1 MFVDLMQDVYHT
13 FSERFMKAQLLLN
26 EPEPE
31 PFGDLSAF
39 IPPEPAAT
47 PPHGG
52 PPTKRY
58 NAFGILEDIP
68 AEELVPKVEAEPKP
82 RDRKERKKK

>member
-1 MFVDLMQDVYHT
+1 
-13 FSERFMKAQLLLN
+13 MKAQLLLN

-31 PFGDLSAF
+31 PFADLTAF
-39 IPPEPAAT
+39 IPSEPAKALQN
-47 PPHGG
+47 GG

-68 AEELVPKVEAEPKP
+68 PEELVPKAAEEPKP
-82 RDRKERKKK
+82 RDRKDRKKKSR